1 MSQRDMVILAW
12 FYSTKRDDTT
22 EDPGTTEN
30 SRYDRATGYNGGTK
44 GTDANVTP
52 GGNGANGGQNT
63 SKNPVKYTYMGATGS
78 PQTGDATPIVL
89 LVCAIVFAG
98 AGIVVTIK
106 KEKNVS

>member
-1 MSQRDMVILAW
+1 MVILAW

-30 SRYDRATGYNGGTK
+30 PGTTEQP
-44 GTDANVTP
+44 GTTEGPKAPNANVTP

-106 KEKNVS
+106 KRKSF